1 MAENC
6 TCAGCVGLAERFR
19 DDPVLLTFYRANLLK
34 RGWAGS
40 IDDVERAYMLS
51 HAPWYN
57 NMVERASGRRIG
69 MGRPARFSVTG
80 EVLGVKVELQPTP
93 TFQ

>member
-1 MAENC
+1 MAEHC

-69 MGRPARFSVTG
+69 MGQAARFADTG
-80 EVLGVKVELQPTP
+80 EASGSPGEEMPY
-93 TFQ
+93 